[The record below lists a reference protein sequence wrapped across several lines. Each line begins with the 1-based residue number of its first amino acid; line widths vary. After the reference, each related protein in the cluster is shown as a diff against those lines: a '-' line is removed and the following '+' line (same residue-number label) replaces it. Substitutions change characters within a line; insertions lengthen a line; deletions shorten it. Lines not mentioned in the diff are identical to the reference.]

1 MPQLSVVIAVYN
13 EEENIK
19 PLFENVFTALEGY
32 DFEVVIVNDG
42 STDGTIREIKK
53 LDDPRVKLVELM
65 KNFGQSAAMS
75 AGIDVAIGDYI
86 VTMDGDLQN
95 DPSDIPTMLK
105 LAIDEEWDLVAGTRA
120 KRKDGMFLR
129 KIPSKIANRIIQ
141 RSTGVRI
148 KDYGCTLKVF
158 TNDIAKGMGMYGELH
173 RFIPVLISLQG
184 GTITQMDVKH
194 HPRQFGKSK
203 YGLNR
208 TFKVMADLMLMLFFK
223 KYLAK
228 PIHLFGTWG
237 IFILTAGISIDIYM
251 LVLKIM
257 GESIMTRSLMILGV
271 LLTLAGIQL
280 ITIGL
285 FSELQMR
292 TYYES
297 QNKKPY
303 RIRNIFVGKE
313 KLPKS
318 S

>member
-19 PLFENVFTALEGY
+19 PLFENVFGALDGY

-42 STDGTIREIKK
+42 STDGTVIEIKK
-53 LDDPRVKLVELM
+53 LDDRRVKLVELM
-65 KNFGQSAAMS
+65 KNFGQSSAMS
-75 AGIDVAIGDYI
+75 AGIDVAEGEYI

-95 DPSDIPTMLK
+95 DPTDIPAMLK

-141 RSTGVRI
+141 RSTGIRI

-158 TNDIAKGMGMYGELH
+158 TSEIAKGMGMYGELH
-173 RFIPVLISLQG
+173 RFIPVLVSLQG

-194 HPRQFGKSK
+194 HSRQFGKSK
-203 YGLNR
+203 YGINR

-237 IFILTAGISIDIYM
+237 IFILTAGIGIDIYM
-251 LVLKIM
+251 LILKLM
-257 GESIMTRSLMILGV
+257 GEAIMTRSLMILGV
-271 LLTLAGIQL
+271 MLTLAGIQL

>member
-1 MPQLSVVIAVYN
+1 MPKLSVVIAVYN

-19 PLFENVFTALEGY
+19 PLFENVFNSLEGY
-32 DFEVVIVNDG
+32 DMEVVVVNDG
-42 STDGTIREIKK
+42 STDGTLKEIKK
-53 LDDPRVKLVELM
+53 LDDKRVKLVELM

-75 AGIDVAIGDYI
+75 AGIDVAEGDYI

-95 DPSDIPTMLK
+95 DASDIPEMLK
-105 LAIDEEWDLVAGTRA
+105 KAEEGEWDLVAGIRA
-120 KRKDGMFLR
+120 NRKDGMLLR

-148 KDYGCTLKVF
+148 KDYGCTLKCF
-158 TNDIAKGMGMYGELH
+158 TKDIAKGMGMYGELH
-173 RFIPVLISLQG
+173 RFIPVLVSLQG
-184 GTITQMDVKH
+184 GTITQMNVKH
-194 HPRQFGKSK
+194 HARQFGKSK
-203 YGLNR
+203 YGMGR
-208 TFKVMADLMLMLFFK
+208 TFKVIADLLLMLFFK
-223 KYLAK
+223 KYFAK

-237 IFILTAGISIDIYM
+237 IFLLTAGIGIDIYM

-257 GESIMTRSLMILGV
+257 GEDIMTRSLLILGV
-271 LLTLAGIQL
+271 MLTLGGIQL

-303 RIRNIFVGKE
+303 RIRNVFIGKE
-313 KLPKS
+313 KVPKS